1 MADQLS
7 FDLGGQAAPAAEH
20 PGQLPFNQW
29 AKSRST
35 VFHASHRADWQQGE
49 YAHVGTQTAAS
60 DRLLQVSANTS
71 PTDKSSQSDM
81 PSGGRIWARRMTQT
95 PAMQTT
101 SDSNLNIAQAGLTYH
116 PHDVA
121 MATSIKDAPEV
132 TQIAQHLR
140 AGRPVAYP
148 NAFEDTGSKSALVPR
163 PSQNLR
169 AWHQDVAEAHSQ
181 GYAVHPHDVALSQQQ
196 FDPAMEITP
205 KSMVQTNTE
214 RVTQPKGRTPEQ
226 LSLMPWSVGDK
237 IFPINPNDPSDDR
250 DNWGSPAPGRGSW
263 NRAQAHAEATGGNT
277 SLTAKSQ
284 LHQDAVFPSGRSHLG
299 RKYERH

>member
-1 MADQLS
+1 
-7 FDLGGQAAPAAEH
+7 
-20 PGQLPFNQW
+20 
-29 AKSRST
+29 
-35 VFHASHRADWQQGE
+35 
-49 YAHVGTQTAAS
+49 
-60 DRLLQVSANTS
+60 
-71 PTDKSSQSDM
+71 
-81 PSGGRIWARRMTQT
+81 MTQT